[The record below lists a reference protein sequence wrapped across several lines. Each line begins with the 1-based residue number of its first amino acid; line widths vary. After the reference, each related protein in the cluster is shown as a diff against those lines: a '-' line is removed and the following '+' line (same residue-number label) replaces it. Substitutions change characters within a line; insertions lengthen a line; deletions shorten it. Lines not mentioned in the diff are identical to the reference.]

1 MTERYLA
8 GRTALVTGGA
18 SGQGRA
24 IALALAARGAN
35 VGVGSYLALHG
46 PLPDKTDSYFPPQQE
61 LDQVCAEI
69 RALGVG
75 ALGSDLDVRSTASV
89 EGLHAAL
96 VAAFGAVDI
105 LVNVAGIAAEQPIL
119 GHSEKLWLDILD
131 TNLNGA
137 YRTIR
142 VALPGMIE
150 RKWGRIV
157 NIASTA
163 ASVGAKDNPAY
174 CASKSGLLG
183 LTRCV
188 ALEGAP
194 HGVTCNAISPGYVN
208 TRMLRSSVKRWLAA
222 EGNVRSEEEYLA
234 AIAASYPQK
243 RIIEPEEIGAVAA
256 FLCRDEAFGIAAQD
270 ITVAA
275 GSLW

>member
-8 GRTALVTGGA
+8 GRAALVTGGG

-24 IALALAARGAN
+24 IALALAARGAD
-35 VGVGSYLALHG
+35 VAIGSFLREQGGMPQEIDGYTPSSDELSQICREIESQGV
-46 PLPDKTDSYFPPQQE
+46 
-61 LDQVCAEI
+61 
-69 RALGVG
+69 RALGRP
-75 ALGSDLDVRSTASV
+75 LDVRSTESV
-89 EGLHAAL
+89 EAFYRAA
-96 VAAFGAVDI
+96 VAAFGKVDI
-105 LVNVAGIAAEQPIL
+105 LINAAGICAEQPII
-119 GHSEKLWLDILD
+119 GHAEALWHNIIE
-131 TNLNGA
+131 TNLSGC

-142 VALPGMIE
+142 CCLPGMIE
-150 RKWGRIV
+150 RRWGRIV

-194 HGVTCNAISPGYVN
+194 HGVSCNAISPGFVRTQMMHSAVRRYV
-208 TRMLRSSVKRWLAA
+208 AA
-222 EGNVRSEEEYLA
+222 EGHRRSAEEY
-234 AIAASYPQK
+234 IAGIEAGYPQK
-243 RIIEPEEIGAVAA
+243 RIIEPEEIGALAA
-256 FLCRDEAFGIAAQD
+256 YLCRDEAFGITAQD
-270 ITVAA
+270 ITLSA